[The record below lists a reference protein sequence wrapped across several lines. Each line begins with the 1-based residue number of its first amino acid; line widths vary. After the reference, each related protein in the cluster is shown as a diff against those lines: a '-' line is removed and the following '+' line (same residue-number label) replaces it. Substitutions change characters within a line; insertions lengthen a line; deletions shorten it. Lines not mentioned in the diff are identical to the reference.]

1 MSAVAAES
9 RQSPSNTLECYE
21 PALALS
27 DAPDRLR
34 EFLQIYEDVRGDKV
48 APTRSD
54 LDLRR
59 LAKLLPDVTIME
71 RLAPMSVIYRLMG
84 TAVAERM
91 GADLTGHNFLNYL
104 GQTERSRID
113 LGVSI
118 VTELPCG
125 TFSVYENDY
134 SSGVTVRAESI
145 ALPLDTGSG
154 CAPYLSLGLHSSQT
168 PVSYGQEREES
179 MIGTRWKDG
188 VVIDLGYGLPDQAT
202 MDALKIE
209 DDGTN

>member
-1 MSAVAAES
+1 MSAAAAES
-9 RQSPSNTLECYE
+9 RQSPSNTLECYA

-27 DAPDRLR
+27 EAPDRLR
-34 EFLQIYEDVRGDKV
+34 EFLQIYEDARGGKI

-59 LAKLLPDVTIME
+59 MAKLLPDITIME
-71 RLAPMSVIYRLMG
+71 RLEPMLVIYRLMG
-84 TAVAERM
+84 TAVAERV

-104 GQTERSRID
+104 GQTEQSRVD
-113 LGVSI
+113 LGIAI

-134 SSGVTVRAESI
+134 SSGMTVRAETM
-145 ALPLDTGSG
+145 ALPLDSGSG
-154 CAPYLSLGLHSSQT
+154 HAPYLSLGLHASQV

-188 VVIDLGYGLPDQAT
+188 LVIDLGYGMPDQTT
-202 MDALKIE
+202 MDALKIK
-209 DDGTN
+209 DDGSN